1 MLPIQK
7 YTHSLV
13 FISLWTLRVPGKE
26 LFCPGIPDWRN
37 KSCEERVDYT
47 QYDLVREG
55 FFVASAGNFLFET
68 KGKHDA
74 HILLQNEPEVYSRNV
89 YEVVLGSD
97 LNRMSVLRSSCH
109 GPCIDD
115 LETPG
120 ILNETEY
127 RSFWI
132 TWNTS
137 LAIGQGTKIDISN
150 IILFTRMDFP
160 IKSMRISYGWGSD
173 GFFRFHDKYRGT
185 TISRK
190 DEDKP
195 SVLTVAL
202 ATSTGFCFVILL
214 STILW
219 VCYLWNKRKSTGME
233 THSQPNPVGGEHYEG
248 LRGREQES
256 VYQNEE
262 QYASVSV

>member
-1 MLPIQK
+1 M
-7 YTHSLV
+7 
-13 FISLWTLRVPGKE
+13 TLLGKD
-26 LFCPGIPDWRN
+26 FSW
-37 KSCEERVDYT
+37 
-47 QYDLVREG
+47 QVREI
-55 FFVASAGNFLFET
+55 FYSKLKINIYVSTSRL
-68 KGKHDA
+68 GKHDA

-173 GFFRFHDKYRGT
+173 GFFRFHDKLDFVTSTLTTTSTTTETFYSRSTHKGKTDVFLPDRGT